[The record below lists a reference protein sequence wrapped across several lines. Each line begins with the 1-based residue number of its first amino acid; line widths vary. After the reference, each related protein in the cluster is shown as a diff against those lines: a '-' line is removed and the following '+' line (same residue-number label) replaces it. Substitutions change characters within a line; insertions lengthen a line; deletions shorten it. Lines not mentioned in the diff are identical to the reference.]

1 MKRKSIH
8 YYSILS
14 SDKNQS
20 IILNN
25 PISQSI
31 KHKKKKRS
39 IKNQIIINNQI
50 IILVDSLSTSISTTS
65 SPVVLFQWL
74 LDSISNYQLQPFAM
88 YQ

>member
-8 YYSILS
+8 LYSILS

-25 PISQSI
+25 PINQSI

-39 IKNQIIINNQI
+39 INNQTIINNQI